1 MSSKN
6 HILFVDDEAGNRL
19 SFKAYFR
26 RKFPILV
33 APDAAVAKA
42 MLQALPISLV
52 LSDQRMPGISGM
64 ELFVWL
70 QRYDPRIVRVLASG
84 STTYED
90 KEQAMENGI
99 IHAWV
104 QKPWNVLELE
114 QKLSGWYVGGMGSL
128 LRN

>member
-1 MSSKN
+1 MSNKN

-26 RKFPILV
+26 RKFPVLL
-33 APDAAVAKA
+33 APDATVAKA

-52 LSDQRMPGISGM
+52 LSDQRMPGVSGM
-64 ELFVWL
+64 ELFAWL
-70 QRYDPRIVRVLASG
+70 QQYDPRIVRVLASG

-99 IHAWV
+99 IHAWI

-114 QKLSGWYVGGMGSL
+114 HKLSEWYTGGTGNHL
-128 LRN
+128 L